1 MHNKNGY
8 PQSKNIN
15 FWTLVKFIFIFY
27 LRSQVTIRAKDLG
40 VSNKFFRLKKFDG
53 PSKIG
58 YFYRKILIK

>member
-27 LRSQVTIRAKDLG
+27 LRSQVTFRAKDLG
-40 VSNKFFRLKKFDG
+40 VFNILIIKSDG
-53 PSKIG
+53 SAKIG
-58 YFYRKILIK
+58 YFNRKMLIK